1 MIKVILIL
9 LASVVFGAIGQI
21 FFKKGVNVI
30 LRGSRRPLHPASRG
44 WSLPLSRPLGAIA
57 ERRLHFFVKA
67 LQNRFI
73 WLGIITTTL
82 YFFLWMAV
90 LRMAD
95 VSWALPLRSIQY
107 LLVAVMAILFLG
119 EKVSKKRWIGIGLV
133 MVGIFFIVQS
143 WRG

>member
-1 MIKVILIL
+1 MIKAFLLL
-9 LASVVFGAIGQI
+9 LASVVFGAVGQI
-21 FFKKGVNVI
+21 FFKKGVNAI
-30 LRGSRRPLHPASRG
+30 SGRRFQ
-44 WSLPLSRPLGAIA
+44 
-57 ERRLHFFVKA
+57 FFVEA
-67 LQNRFI
+67 VQNRFI

-82 YFFLWMAV
+82 YFFLWMLV
-90 LRMAD
+90 LKMAD